1 MVTLGFSIWACQ
13 DLPDGIV
20 DGVLNDETRV
30 LFVPLDDVWLEIED
44 VVLDTILVVTDEGGT
59 TVDLIVKPLD
69 GATE

>member
-1 MVTLGFSIWACQ
+1 
-13 DLPDGIV
+13 
-20 DGVLNDETRV
+20 V